1 MGARSVYHPRQAGT
15 EDTVFRLLFN
25 SSYAVLTPPQLTVH
39 TSSHTSPAVF
49 SHLIHQVLHDL
60 WSDAPPEA
68 LNVQHH
74 PAAAAASHNISRSV
88 ATQQCILTIE
98 PHK

>member
-15 EDTVFRLLFN
+15 EDTVFQLSFN
-25 SSYAVLTPPQLTVH
+25 SSYAVLTLPQLTVH
-39 TSSHTSPAVF
+39 NPSHTSPTVS
-49 SHLIHQVLHDL
+49 SHLVHQVLHDL

-74 PAAAAASHNISRSV
+74 PAAAATLTASSPSV
-88 ATQQCILTIE
+88 AIQTMH